1 MRNSRKNLTLT
12 GSAISGVGNTADNV
26 ITGNEADNV
35 LYGLAGSDT
44 LNGGAGVDT
53 IYGGAGND
61 VINGGSGADIMYGG
75 VGADTMSGGA
85 GDDTYYVDT
94 GNSGDWT
101 LELANEGTDTVVSS
115 ASRILGNAN
124 LENLVLVGGA
134 ISGTGNTA
142 NNNITGNGGN
152 NTLIGLQ
159 GNDTLTGGGGNDIFY
174 YASHGLGADTITDFN
189 AGDRINVHSLFANFG
204 ALSAAFS

>member
-1 MRNSRKNLTLT
+1 M
-12 GSAISGVGNTADNV
+12 
-26 ITGNEADNV
+26 
-35 LYGLAGSDT
+35 
-44 LNGGAGVDT
+44 DT
-53 IYGGAGND
+53 IYGGADND

-94 GNSGDWT
+94 GNSDDWT

-115 ASRILGNAN
+115 ASRILGNAK

-134 ISGTGNTA
+134 ISGTGNAA

-159 GNDTLTGGGGNDIFY
+159 GNDTLTGGGGNDISTTPRT
-174 YASHGLGADTITDFN
+174 AWAQTPSQISMPVTESTCIACSRTLVRSQQRSVRTARTP
-189 AGDRINVHSLFANFG
+189 
-204 ALSAAFS
+204 